1 MRQKI
6 IRINKPSIYNFDL
19 VLRYIKN
26 SPSFVIEKI
35 IENTYCRA
43 FVIGVRMYL
52 VLVRD
57 EGIDSKYLEVKVIG
71 EEVKNNHVQLVKE
84 KIITM
89 FCLKQDIDKSQN
101 FIANESKIGKLIK
114 MYEGFRPVLLGS
126 VYESTIWAII
136 GQQISAKVAHGIKKS
151 LLEKTGAKITINNC
165 EYYTDLCPHK
175 VLELSIKQLRD
186 LKLSQRKAEYIHEM
200 TKAIINGELDLSNLY
215 LLNREEGCSYL
226 MKHRGIGKW
235 TAESILM
242 RGIGRQDILPAGD
255 LIIRKVVGE
264 MYEYNELLT
273 ESQVREMSTQWKTA
287 ETLITHLCWF
297 YMQEKIL

>member
-6 IRINKPSIYNFDL
+6 IRINKPSIYNFKL
-19 VLRYIKN
+19 ILRYIKN
-26 SPSFVIEKI
+26 SPSFVIEKV

-43 FVIGVRMYL
+43 FVIGGRTYL

-71 EEVKNNHVQLVKE
+71 EEVKNNQLQLVKE
-84 KIITM
+84 KIITI
-89 FCLKQDIDKSQN
+89 FCLEQDIIKAQK

-114 MYEGFRPVLLGS
+114 MYEGFRPILLGS

>member
-19 VLRYIKN
+19 ILRYIKN

-43 FVIGVRMYL
+43 FVIGGRMYL

-89 FCLKQDIDKSQN
+89 FCLEQDIDKSQK

-126 VYESTIWAII
+126 VYESIIWAII
-136 GQQISAKVAHGIKKS
+136 GQQISAKVAQGIKKS

-175 VLELSIKQLRD
+175 VLELSIKQLCD
-186 LKLSQRKAEYIHEM
+186 LKLSQRKAEYIHEI

-264 MYEYNELLT
+264 MYEYSELLT
-273 ESQVREMSTQWKTA
+273 ESQVRKISTQWKTA
-287 ETLITHLCWF
+287 ETWITHLCWF

>member
-6 IRINKPSIYNFDL
+6 IRINKPNIYNFDL
-19 VLRYIKN
+19 ILRYIKN
-26 SPSFVIEKI
+26 SPSFVIEKV

-43 FVIGVRMYL
+43 FVIGGRMYL

-57 EGIDSKYLEVKVIG
+57 EGIDSKYLEVNVIG

-89 FCLKQDIDKSQN
+89 FCLTQDIDKSQN